1 MVVVVE
7 RGLGRLV
14 WGRGVSALGDG
25 MWFTI
30 WAVYFTH
37 VRELPPVVVGVVMA
51 VGAVCGMA
59 AAVPLG
65 LLADRRGARA
75 VLVGVTAVRA
85 LAMAGYLTGGG
96 PWWFL
101 AITVLFVTPANGG
114 SAARTALVAALVS
127 DHAARMRALAQ
138 QRVAQHVGYAVGAGL
153 GTLVLAADRPPVY
166 QLAIV
171 GNVVTFVILA
181 AITATVPGPP
191 PAPDRPPARRVS
203 RDLPYVSVVGATA
216 VLSLCWAMLSTG
228 LPLWIA
234 GHTALPLAL
243 SGVVVV
249 ISSVG
254 IALLQ
259 VPVTRMAR
267 TPSSAAR
274 TAVRAGALLAASCA
288 LLSVT
293 TGASGAWAIALVVA
307 AALLHLAGEL
317 GFVSAGWGL
326 SVGLMPENAKGAYQG
341 VAESATAAVQIVGP
355 GFFTLA
361 LTAGPAGWLVSAALF
376 LAAAAPVPALTRWA
390 LRTRPAPAGT
400 AATASPT

>member
-1 MVVVVE
+1 M
-7 RGLGRLV
+7 

-37 VRELPPVVVGVVMA
+37 VRGLPAAVVGAVMA
-51 VGAVCGMA
+51 VGAACGMA

-65 LLADRRGARA
+65 ALADRRGPRT
-75 VLVGVTAVRA
+75 VLVAVTAVRA
-85 LAMAGYLTGGG
+85 LAMAGYLIGGG

-101 AITVLFVTPANGG
+101 VVTVLFVAPANGG
-114 SAARTALVAALVS
+114 SAARTALVAALVRE
-127 DHAARMRALAQ
+127 HAGRMRALAQ
-138 QRVAQHVGYAVGAGL
+138 QRVAQHVGYAAGAGL
-153 GTLVLAADRPPVY
+153 GALVLAADRPPVY
-166 QLAIV
+166 QAAIA
-171 GNVVTFVILA
+171 GNVVTFVVLV
-181 AITATVPGPP
+181 AITATVPAP
-191 PAPDRPPARRVS
+191 PAAAVADRPPARRVL

-254 IALLQ
+254 IAALQ
-259 VPVTRMAR
+259 VPATRLAR
-267 TPSSAAR
+267 TPSAAAR
-274 TAVRAGALLAASCA
+274 TAVRAGAALAASCA
-288 LLSVT
+288 LLAAT
-293 TGASGAWAIALVVA
+293 AGAAGAWAVGLIVV

-326 SVGLMPENAKGAYQG
+326 SVGLMPEDAKGAYQG
-341 VAESATAAVQIVGP
+341 LAESTTAAVQIVGP
-355 GFFTLA
+355 GFFALA
-361 LTAGPAGWLVSAALF
+361 LGAGPAGWLLAAALF
-376 LAAAAPVPALTRWA
+376 VAAAAPVPALTRWA
-390 LRTRPAPAGT
+390 MRTRPAAVG
-400 AATASPT
+400 AR